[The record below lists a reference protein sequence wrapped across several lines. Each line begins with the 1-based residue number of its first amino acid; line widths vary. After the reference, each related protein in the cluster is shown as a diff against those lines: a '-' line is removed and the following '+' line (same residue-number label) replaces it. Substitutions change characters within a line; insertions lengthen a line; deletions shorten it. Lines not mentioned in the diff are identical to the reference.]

1 MNNPKNPFPS
11 KAIATVYGAMQ
22 QPLKTLQTEAI
33 QRAANL
39 AIEYYETESGQIIT
53 ISGPYGSGKTHLLMY
68 TYNLVRR
75 KVEQEGEDRRT
86 VQVYIKAENDSFIS
100 LHQQFI

>member
-39 AIEYYETESGQIIT
+39 AIEYYETESEKYYQNKANNMT
-53 ISGPYGSGKTHLLMY
+53 RKRLQRRLPKFSAKSGF
-68 TYNLVRR
+68 NLC
-75 KVEQEGEDRRT
+75 KIW
-86 VQVYIKAENDSFIS
+86 YCLAILNLI
-100 LHQQFI
+100 L